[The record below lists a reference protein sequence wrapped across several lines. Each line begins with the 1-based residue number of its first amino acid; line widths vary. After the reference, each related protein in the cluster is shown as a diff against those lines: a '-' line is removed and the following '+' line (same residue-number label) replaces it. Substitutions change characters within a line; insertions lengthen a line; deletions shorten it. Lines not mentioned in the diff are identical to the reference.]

1 MAQLTVFNPN
11 GSIADIFSIPDALA
25 IELTKVLQ
33 YSKRKSLDLALLRE
47 IELRVLSTISKGFA
61 ISTIYCFSS
70 LLDVISRIEKLP
82 NADSLTIRLSK

>member
-1 MAQLTVFNPN
+1 MTKLIVLNSD
-11 GSIADIFSIPDALA
+11 GSIADIFSIPDTLA
-25 IELTKVLQ
+25 IELTTVLQ
-33 YSKRKSLDLALLRE
+33 YSNRKYLDLALLRE
-47 IELRVLSTISKGFA
+47 IELQVLSVISKGFA